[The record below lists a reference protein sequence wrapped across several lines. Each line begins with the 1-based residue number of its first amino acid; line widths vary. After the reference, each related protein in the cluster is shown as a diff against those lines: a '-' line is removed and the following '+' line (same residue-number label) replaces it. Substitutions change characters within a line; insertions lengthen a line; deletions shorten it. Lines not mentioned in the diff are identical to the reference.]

1 MYNGWKNKA
10 TWNVALWINNDE
22 WLYQRAYEYANSH
35 DKNLYLGFLWANH
48 LTYERTPDRFKYFS
62 QGLDFPALDEMLR
75 EMKESAQ

>member
-22 WLYQRAYEYANSH
+22 WLDQRAYEYANSH
-35 DKNLYLGFLWANH
+35 DKNLYLGFLWENH

-62 QGLDFPALDEMLR
+62 QGLDFPALNEMLR
-75 EMKESAQ
+75 EMKNN